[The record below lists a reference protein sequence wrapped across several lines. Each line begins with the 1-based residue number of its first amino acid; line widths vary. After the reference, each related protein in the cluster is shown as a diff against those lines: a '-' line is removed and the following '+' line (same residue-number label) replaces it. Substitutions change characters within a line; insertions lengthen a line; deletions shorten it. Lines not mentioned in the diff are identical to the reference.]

1 MKKSIDGQKSIVLPQ
16 ESWENITEVSKSSE
30 IIKKEIVRI
39 LKIQWINCYWQATNY
54 DILDSLMFLLLTDKE
69 EKQKK
74 QIDEKMLLNK
84 FADILEIIKL
94 DIQSVESKKDLK
106 DLNELKQNLILFSML
121 ENISSNDK
129 ISWLIKEITIHI
141 KERNL

>member
-16 ESWENITEVSKSSE
+16 ESGENITEVSKSSE

-39 LKIQWINCYWQATNY
+39 LKIQGINCYGQATNY

-129 ISWLIKEITIHI
+129 ISGLIKEITIHI